1 MINLLLDRLQTRYES
16 VGLNGR
22 SRYKN
27 IAVVTNI
34 HDSVLV
40 LWIVESK
47 V

>member
-1 MINLLLDRLQTRYES
+1 MINLLVDRLQTRNES
-16 VGLNGR
+16 VDVDGR
-22 SRYKN
+22 SRNKS
-27 IAVVTNI
+27 IAVVTNL